1 MRDHKAS
8 PTADRA
14 RGRWYE
20 ILNYFG
26 IPEKALRKGKLGPCP
41 KCGTGKDR
49 YHWTDKD
56 GNGSYFCNVCR
67 PGNGFSLL
75 MGFKGWDFKTAAREV
90 DLLLN
95 VGSLNTTVKTAQKES
110 HKDPRIALRKVFNS
124 AKKPRDG
131 GEVHRYLSER
141 GLSIPVEDLDC
152 IMEHHNLFY
161 EPGRFFPAMLALVKS
176 CDGRDVSIQRIFIK
190 DGAIAPVGEG
200 ESAKKTK
207 TPIGTINGAS
217 VRLFPS
223 AEHIGIGE
231 GVLTCIAAHELF
243 HLPVWSVLSTN
254 GMKAFIPPKG
264 ITEVTL
270 FADNDKN
277 FAGQAAAYSG
287 AYNLSRDGFKVNVLV
302 PEVPDTDWL
311 DVLRLK
317 NNRPAKQYDLT
328 VVH

>member
-1 MRDHKAS
+1 MQKHNAS
-8 PTADRA
+8 PTSDCA

-41 KCGTGKDR
+41 LCATGKDR

-56 GNGSYFCNVCR
+56 NNGCYFCNVCR

-75 MGFKGWDFKTAAREV
+75 MKFKSWDFKTAAREV
-90 DLLLN
+90 DLFLN
-95 VGSLNTTVKTAQKES
+95 NGGLKMTVKAAQKEPN
-110 HKDPRIALRKVFNS
+110 KDPRIALRKVFNS
-124 AKKPRDG
+124 AKKPKDG

-161 EPGRFFPAMLALVKS
+161 EPGRLFPAMLALVKS
-176 CDGRDVSIQRIFIK
+176 HDGRDVSIQRIFIQGGK
-190 DGAIAPVGEG
+190 QAPVD
-200 ESAKKTK
+200 SPKKIM

-217 VRLFPS
+217 VRLFQI

-243 HLPVWSVLSTN
+243 NIPVWSVLSTN
-254 GMKAFIPPKG
+254 GMKTFIPPKG
-264 ITEVTL
+264 IIEITL

-287 AYNLSRDGFKVNVLV
+287 AYNLFRDGFKVNVLM
-302 PEVPDTDWL
+302 PEVPGADWL

-317 NNRPAKQYDLT
+317 NNMPAKQYDLM
-328 VVH
+328 VAE

>member
-1 MRDHKAS
+1 MQYHKAS
-8 PTADRA
+8 PTGDRA
-14 RGRWYE
+14 RWRWYE
-20 ILNYFG
+20 ILSYFG
-26 IPEKALRKGKLGPCP
+26 IPEQALRMKKHGPCP
-41 KCGTGKDR
+41 LCGGKDR
-49 YHWTDKD
+49 YRWTDKD
-56 GNGSYFCNVCR
+56 NNGCYFCNGCGA
-67 PGNGFSLL
+67 GNGFSLL
-75 MGFKGWDFKTAAREV
+75 MKFKNWDFKTAAREV
-90 DLLLN
+90 DILLN
-95 VGSLNTTVKTAQKES
+95 NGSLNMTVKKAQKEPD
-110 HKDPRIALRKVFNS
+110 KDPRIALRKVFNS
-124 AKKPRDG
+124 AKKPKDG
-131 GEVHRYLSER
+131 GEVHRYLSLS
-141 GLSIPVEDLDC
+141 GLSVSVEDLGC

-200 ESAKKTK
+200 ESAKKTM

-217 VRLFPS
+217 VRLFPI

-243 HLPVWSVLSTN
+243 NLPVWSVLSTN
-254 GMKAFIPPKG
+254 GIKTFVPPKG
-264 ITEVTL
+264 IREITL

-277 FAGQAAAYSG
+277 FAGQAAAYFG
-287 AYNLSRDGFKVNVLV
+287 AHRLFREGFKVNVLV

-328 VVH
+328 VSH